1 MKLYGI
7 PMSPFVRKARVVLE
21 LKGLD
26 YDIVDIY
33 PGTKT
38 AEYLAISPLGKIP
51 ALHDG
56 DVVICDSS
64 VIIEYLEEQYPD
76 TTVRPKSI
84 EDRAKSRWL
93 EEYGGSMLFKP
104 CADHIFMERLTKPVM
119 TNNPTDERIVENSIT
134 NLVPPVFDYVES
146 QLPAT
151 GFFFGELGVAD
162 IAVATAII
170 NATYADFDVDALR
183 WPKLSAHLAQIM
195 AHPVLMKCMQT
206 EKPMIDSLKK
216 MVGQQMVVQQM
227 VVQA

>member
-1 MKLYGI
+1 
-7 PMSPFVRKARVVLE
+7 MSPFVRKTRVALE

-26 YDIVDIY
+26 YELIDIY

-51 ALHDG
+51 ALRDG

-76 TTVRPKSI
+76 TTVRPTNI
-84 EDRAKSRWL
+84 ADRAKSRWL

-104 CADHIFMERLTKPVM
+104 CADNIFMERLTKPFT
-119 TNNPTDERIVENSIT
+119 TNMPTDERIVENSIE

-146 QLPAT
+146 QLPEE

-170 NATYADFDVDALR
+170 NATYADFVIEAKR
-183 WPKLSAHLAQIM
+183 WPKLSAHLNRVM
-195 AHPVLMKCMQT
+195 AHPVLVKCMKT
-206 EKPMIDSLKK
+206 EKPMIEALKN
-216 MVGQQMVVQQM
+216 MWSQQMVQE
-227 VVQA
+227 A